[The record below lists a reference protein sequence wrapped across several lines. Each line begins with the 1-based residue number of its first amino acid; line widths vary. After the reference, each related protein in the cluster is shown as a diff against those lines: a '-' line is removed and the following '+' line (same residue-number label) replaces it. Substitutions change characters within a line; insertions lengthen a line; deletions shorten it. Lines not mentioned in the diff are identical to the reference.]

1 MQRSLASPVCL
12 CVGAFRTRKLLL
24 VGRHDCSTVLCLP
37 GARHSLLILLPSNR
51 NRQRHLLALCHS
63 VMVALLVFFSRR
75 GESAMQNECVRVCA
89 CVCVRACVPMCVRV
103 SVSVCFWDEENKRSC
118 ARVEGYLVCCMAE
131 LASRVR
137 AKRRESN
144 PTRPKTHIVRIQH
157 SKELTTASAE
167 PAKGNKQASK
177 GQCQEQQTTVASTVG
192 SERKGSTR
200 LKGQGSCLKAC
211 SFSSFCE
218 SA

>member
-1 MQRSLASPVCL
+1 MFHSPVPSRCTSQSPHPSPQQQKQTASPPRPLPLCNGCSSCVLFKERGKCDAKRMRACVC
-12 CVGAFRTRKLLL
+12 V
-24 VGRHDCSTVLCLP
+24 
-37 GARHSLLILLPSNR
+37 
-51 NRQRHLLALCHS
+51 
-63 VMVALLVFFSRR
+63 
-75 GESAMQNECVRVCA
+75 